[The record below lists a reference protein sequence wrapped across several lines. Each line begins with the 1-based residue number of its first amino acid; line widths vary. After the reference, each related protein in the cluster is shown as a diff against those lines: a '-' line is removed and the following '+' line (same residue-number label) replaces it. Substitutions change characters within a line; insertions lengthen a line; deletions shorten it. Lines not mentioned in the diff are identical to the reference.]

1 MKKFGRIISVIV
13 ALSMIMSMST
23 LCLIATAET
32 ASGGASLLDGV
43 MWKLEDYI
51 SIGEVGSNV
60 ATSNAPFGL
69 DSKSSSLKTTVANVN
84 GVASV
89 VRSDGKRAF
98 SKSDSGIIDIT
109 PADGTCS
116 QVYFTAPKTA
126 IYTFN
131 VELQKTDM
139 SSLPANAII
148 NNWTEVGPRTGLSS
162 TFGAFPGL
170 SNGVNYTGA
179 AIGNGSG
186 FTATGLTF
194 SGNVSLSAGQVI
206 VISINAGDN
215 NNTDE
220 TQTTVKK
227 FEVRKVIEA
236 HTFNCKVGTRSI
248 EPSVYNN
255 DGVYD
260 DGHFKLG
267 SFFNG
272 RPFGL
277 VYTDTVV
284 NGWGNPMAGIDNTY
298 EGFGANTDTVGEGAR
313 GGNWAWA
320 FAKDDGDGIT
330 DYHQIFITPQTGTSL
345 DLSPKYALPSVIVYT
360 AEHDGVY
367 RYDSQFKAAS
377 TAVGV
382 KLTVA
387 AGTGYYDEEEDT
399 YVPEY
404 MMSMSE
410 PNFFAETQYTTAN
423 SVHNFE
429 GIVELKAGQTIL
441 FIAENPIAMES
452 PEVGVMKLNVMYMAE
467 HKCSEF
473 EGADC
478 QTAGKC
484 VLCGASETKDPD
496 NHVEEPTGYT
506 DLGNGTH
513 RVAYANCCG
522 ASSVESHDFSSVTC
536 VCGAYNTANME
547 NAEYLVALTAPA
559 SWVSAGGTGTVNIS
573 VELTGNATEYASGEV
588 TVGYDPNLFVFD
600 AAAFTASAPEGV
612 SVYTG
617 QDGKVILMVMGAT
630 KTLNEGFNTVATLPF
645 AAKQSANTSTF
656 TLEDAGFSTAER
668 AQQDGVVTAVKY
680 SDKVISSVYN
690 VTLSSVLEGEAI
702 VVGLTDYT
710 FTVKT
715 GNAKDYTVTY
725 KVGNGE
731 TLTITADANGVF
743 TIPGEKVTDDIVV
756 TAAIK
761 GTAASP
767 SKEYAPLKNGKKLY
781 LILYNRGQDGPL
793 EGAHLTVDVDGN
805 GGAEPVQMIWAD
817 KYNAYCYLVIS
828 DTALDVAECTFALAS
843 GEGPTLPN
851 SFDVNRTGVL
861 DANDAQLAYNMYNFD
876 YSGFDNDITME
887 KYLLA
892 DANGDMV
899 IDVKDVTKI
908 CSECAASE

>member
-13 ALSMIMSMST
+13 ALSMIMSMSA
-23 LCLIATAET
+23 LCFIATAET
-32 ASGGASLLDGV
+32 ASGGAALLDGV

-109 PADGTCS
+109 PASQTCS
-116 QVYFTAPKTA
+116 QVYFTVPETA
-126 IYTFN
+126 TYAFD
-131 VELQKTDM
+131 VVLQKTDM

-148 NNWTEVGPRTGLSS
+148 NNWTEVGPRTSLASS
-162 TFGAFPGL
+162 FDAFPGL
-170 SNGVNYTGA
+170 SVGVNYTGV

-194 SGNVSLSAGQVI
+194 SGKVSLSAGQVI

-227 FEVRKVIEA
+227 FDVYKTIET
-236 HTFNCKVGTRSI
+236 HTFGCKVGTVDTSTK
-248 EPSVYNN
+248 EYNN

-284 NGWGNPMAGIDNTY
+284 NGWGDPMAGIDDTY
-298 EGFGANTDTVGEGAR
+298 RGYGYNAKNPDTVGQGAR
-313 GGNWAWA
+313 SGHWAWA
-320 FAKDDGDGIT
+320 FAKDDGDGVT
-330 DYHQIFITPQTGTSL
+330 DYHQIFITPQEGTSL
-345 DLSPKYALPSVIVYT
+345 DLSPKYGLPSVIVYT

-387 AGTGYYDEEEDT
+387 AGTS
-399 YVPEY
+399 EY

-410 PNFFAETQYTTAN
+410 PNFFGETQYTTAS
-423 SVHNFE
+423 SVHNFQ

-441 FIAENPIAMES
+441 FIAENPVAMPS
-452 PEVGVMKLNVMYMAE
+452 PEVGVMKLNVMYMDE

-478 QTAGKC
+478 QTTGKC
-484 VLCGASETKDPD
+484 VLCGASGTKDPD
-496 NHVEEPTGYT
+496 NHAEEPTGYT

-645 AAKQSANTSTF
+645 RAKQSANTSTF

-690 VTLSSVLEGEAI
+690 VTLSSLLEGSAI
-702 VVGLTDYT
+702 VLGLTDYT

-731 TLTITADANGVF
+731 VLTITPNANGVF

-756 TAAIK
+756 TAAVK

-793 EGAHLTVDVDGN
+793 QGAHLTVDVDGN
-805 GGAEPVQMIWAD
+805 GGAEPVQMIWVD
-817 KYNAYCYLVIS
+817 KYKAYCYLVIS

-892 DANGDMV
+892 DANGDKV
-899 IDVKDVTKI
+899 IDVNDVTKI